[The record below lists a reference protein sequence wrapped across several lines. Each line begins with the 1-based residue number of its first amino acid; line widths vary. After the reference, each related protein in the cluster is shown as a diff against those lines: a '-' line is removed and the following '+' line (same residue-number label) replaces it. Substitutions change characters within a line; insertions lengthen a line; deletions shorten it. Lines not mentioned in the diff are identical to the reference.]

1 MFFKIEK
8 QSDLFKVE
16 IVYQNYHFTDLQQ
29 AIYRAEN
36 YKSLDTINRFY
47 SDRVEYEHR
56 LIVYSK
62 KLHVGYVL
70 MFEKPSEISNYVRY
84 DDLYDTILR
93 EQLNKIDIE
102 TLVSWLDENIE
113 QFDKFLTS
121 ANDKQNPKM
130 EEDKLYLRNMLNSL
144 DKKNNYFIKEENK
157 RLAKQKAQQEEKIKN
172 LKKEL
177 REEEEE
183 LEKIKNNIK

>member
-1 MFFKIEK
+1 MFFKIK
-8 QSDLFKVE
+8 NQDDLFKVE
-16 IVYQNYHFTDLQQ
+16 IVYQNSNFTDLQR

-36 YKSLDTINRFY
+36 YKHLSTINRLY
-47 SDRVEYEHR
+47 WDSIGYEHR

-62 KLHVGYVL
+62 NLHTGYVL
-70 MFEKPSEISNYVRY
+70 MFCKPSGISNYVRY
-84 DDLYDTILR
+84 NDLYDTILR

-121 ANDKQNPKM
+121 ASDKHNPKM

-157 RLAKQKAQQEEKIKN
+157 RLAKQKAQQEEKIEN
-172 LKKEL
+172 LKKTL

-183 LEKIKNNIK
+183 LKKIKNNIK